1 MIPQLARGSVGQ
13 ASVAAHGGANRPI
26 LPFYKG
32 RGNML
37 GIGISTDGFHIAAD
51 TNVAGEYGFHSQWVR
66 RRFCEGVKLTP
77 RQLSMAVQA
86 IVFLVAYAK
95 TGVGRLD

>member
-1 MIPQLARGSVGQ
+1 MIPQLARESVGQ

-37 GIGISTDGFHIAAD
+37 GIGISTDGFHFAAD
-51 TNVAGEYGFHSQWVR
+51 TNVAGE
-66 RRFCEGVKLTP
+66 
-77 RQLSMAVQA
+77 
-86 IVFLVAYAK
+86 
-95 TGVGRLD
+95 